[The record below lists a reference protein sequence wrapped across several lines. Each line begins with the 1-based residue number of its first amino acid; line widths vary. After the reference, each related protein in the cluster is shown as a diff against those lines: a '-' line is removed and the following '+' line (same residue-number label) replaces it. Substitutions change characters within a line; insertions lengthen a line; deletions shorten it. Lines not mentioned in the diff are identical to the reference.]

1 LKGGGTR
8 PRWSRIRKKASRQ
21 RPWKSGRRWR
31 VWRNRSR
38 QRRLFLWP
46 SGGSGYTRAMR
57 AVNAAEVA
65 GFAKLARLSAPELR
79 KLFIRSG
86 AGQGAFRGALAGG
99 ALGYY
104 GADPDDGDSLVSR
117 VGSGVLAGGLAGALF
132 GGLQGAHVS
141 KEPFRKTISDDGTV
155 MIHLRNPG
163 RFRNEVIYAKYP
175 FGSGRPEFTPSVG
188 TSLLAKLVKTR
199 TLPSEVL

>member
-1 LKGGGTR
+1 
-8 PRWSRIRKKASRQ
+8 
-21 RPWKSGRRWR
+21 
-31 VWRNRSR
+31 
-38 QRRLFLWP
+38 
-46 SGGSGYTRAMR
+46 MR

-104 GADPDDGDSLVSR
+104 GSDPDDIDSLVPR

-132 GGLQGAHVS
+132 GGLQGAHIA
-141 KEPFRKTISDDGTV
+141 KDPFRKTVGSDGTV
-155 MIHLRNPG
+155 TIHLRNPG

-175 FGSGRPEFTPSVG
+175 IGSGQADYRPTVG
-188 TSLLAKLVKTR
+188 TALLEKLLKTR
-199 TLPSEVL
+199 SVPGAAL